1 MTGATVAP
9 QYSGVNPPAERDGT
23 PASGSP
29 VHVPDLTDVPLVSL
43 EDIREAAGRLR
54 GIAVRTPLLAFPAAG
69 PTAWLKPESLQPVG
83 AFKIRGAYVAIARLP
98 EAVRRRGVVTHSSGN
113 HAQGIARAARLLGV
127 KAVAVMPENA
137 PRLKIERTQADGA
150 EIVFSG
156 NAPDERVELAHRIA
170 EERGMTLIPSYDSRD
185 IIAGQATVGLELAE
199 DAPSGPLIVYV
210 PVSGG
215 GLAAG
220 VATALKKLRTDV
232 RVVGVEPELAADALE
247 SLRDGRVVRWPA
259 EWTERTM
266 ADGLRVQALGR
277 IPFAHL
283 RAFLDEIV
291 TVSEEE
297 IAAAMRV
304 LAIEARLVAEPSGAA
319 APAALLRE
327 RPTDGV
333 SVAIV
338 SGGNVDPELYARV
351 LAAGTE
357 T

>member
-1 MTGATVAP
+1 M
-9 QYSGVNPPAERDGT
+9 
-23 PASGSP
+23 
-29 VHVPDLTDVPLVSL
+29 PLVGL
-43 EDIREAAGRLR
+43 EDIREAAERLR
-54 GIAVRTPLLAFPAAG
+54 GIAMRTPLIAFPAAG
-69 PTAWLKPESLQPVG
+69 PAAWLKPECLQPVG

-137 PRLKIERTQADGA
+137 PRLKVERTQADGA

-156 NAPDERVELAHRIA
+156 NSPDERVQVAHRIA

-185 IIAGQATVGLELAE
+185 IIAGQATVGLEIAE
-199 DAPSGPLIVYV
+199 DAPDGPLVVYV

-220 VATALKKLRTDV
+220 VATALKKLRADV

-247 SLRDGRVVRWPA
+247 SLRDGRIVRWPA
-259 EWTERTM
+259 EATARTM
-266 ADGLRVQALGR
+266 ADGLRVQALGI

-283 RAFLDEIV
+283 CAFLDEIV
-291 TVSEEE
+291 TVSEAE
-297 IAAAMRV
+297 IAAAMRI

-319 APAALLRE
+319 APAALLRA
-327 RPTDGV
+327 RPAEGA
-333 SVAIV
+333 SVAVV
-338 SGGNVDPELYARV
+338 SGGNVDPALYGRV
-351 LAAGTE
+351 LAGGAS
-357 T
+357 

>member
-1 MTGATVAP
+1 MTAATVAP
-9 QYSGVNPPAERDGT
+9 QYSGVDLPAERVA
-23 PASGSP
+23 PAASGLPLP
-29 VHVPDLTDVPLVSL
+29 VSDIADVPLVTL
-43 EDIREAAGRLR
+43 DEIREAAERLR
-54 GIAVRTPLLAFPAAG
+54 GIAVRTPLLPFPAAG
-69 PTAWLKPESLQPVG
+69 PAAWLKPESLQPVG

-137 PRLKIERTQADGA
+137 PRLKVQRTQADGA

-156 NAPDERVELAHRIA
+156 SAPDERVALAQRIA
-170 EERGMTLIPSYDSRD
+170 EQRGMTLIPSYDSRD
-185 IIAGQATVGLELAE
+185 IIAGQATVGLEIAE
-199 DAPSGPLIVYV
+199 DAPGGPLTVYV
-210 PVSGG
+210 PVGGG
-215 GLAAG
+215 GLASG
-220 VATALKKLRTDV
+220 VATALKKLRADV

-247 SLRDGRVVRWPA
+247 SLRDGRIVRWPA
-259 EWTERTM
+259 ERTARTM

-283 RAFLDEIV
+283 RAFLDGIV
-291 TVSEEE
+291 TVTEDE

-304 LAIEARLVAEPSGAA
+304 LAIDARLVVEPSGAA

-327 RPTDGV
+327 RPADGA

-338 SGGNVDPELYARV
+338 SGGNVDPDLYARV
-351 LAAGTE
+351 LAGGTP
-357 T
+357 

>member
-1 MTGATVAP
+1 M
-9 QYSGVNPPAERDGT
+9 
-23 PASGSP
+23 
-29 VHVPDLTDVPLVSL
+29 PLVGL
-43 EDIREAAGRLR
+43 EDIREAAERLR
-54 GIAVRTPLLAFPAAG
+54 GIAMRTPLIAFPAAG
-69 PTAWLKPESLQPVG
+69 PAAWLKPECLQPVG

-137 PRLKIERTQADGA
+137 PRLKVERTQAEGA

-156 NAPDERVELAHRIA
+156 NSPDERVQVAHRIA

-185 IIAGQATVGLELAE
+185 IIAGQATVGLEIAE
-199 DAPSGPLIVYV
+199 DAPDGPLVVYV

-220 VATALKKLRTDV
+220 VATALKKLRADV

-247 SLRDGRVVRWPA
+247 SLRDGRIVRWPA
-259 EWTERTM
+259 EATARTM
-266 ADGLRVQALGR
+266 ADGLRVQALGI

-283 RAFLDEIV
+283 CAFLDEIV
-291 TVSEEE
+291 TVSEAE
-297 IAAAMRV
+297 IAAAMRI

-319 APAALLRE
+319 APAALLRA
-327 RPTDGV
+327 RPAEGA
-333 SVAIV
+333 SVAVV
-338 SGGNVDPELYARV
+338 SGGNVDPALYGRV
-351 LAAGTE
+351 LAGGAS
-357 T
+357 